1 MTDDERQEFE
11 RQLAALKLEGETLR
25 KDLARNMNA
34 LTLKLD
40 IIANELKEG
49 RLRLT
54 ANVNHLTGTVSKLA
68 DFIP

>member
-1 MTDDERQEFE
+1 MRN
-11 RQLAALKLEGETLR
+11 
-25 KDLARNMNA
+25 DLARNTDA

-40 IIANELKEG
+40 IIANELKAG

-54 ANVNHLTGTVSKLA
+54 ANVNHLTGTVSKLT